1 MEYYAWIDQDE
12 TDFISARSE
21 AVRMVRAELKKA
33 GIDIPAPTY
42 RLQLMESASL
52 TETGKPVS
60 PRTRPVTPQAPVDKT
75 TEIDEQIAEI
85 RSRQKPEEDLLT
97 PREEHPEEAEPTQP
111 PAQKTK

>member
-1 MEYYAWIDQDE
+1 
-12 TDFISARSE
+12 
-21 AVRMVRAELKKA
+21 MVRAELKKS

-52 TETGKPVS
+52 AEAGKPVI

-97 PREEHPEEAEPTQP
+97 PREEPQPEPAQP
-111 PAQKTK
+111 PAPKAK